1 MACRSS
7 ADIKN
12 KLKDIMVRRVIDPI
26 NLNYL
31 PLPNKERKQFIIPPG
46 IDDVQVSMMYRC
58 R

>member
-12 KLKDIMVRRVIDPI
+12 KLKDIMVRRVTDPI

-31 PLPNKERKQFIIPPG
+31 PLPNKERKQFILYH
-46 IDDVQVSMMYRC
+46 QVSMMCRC